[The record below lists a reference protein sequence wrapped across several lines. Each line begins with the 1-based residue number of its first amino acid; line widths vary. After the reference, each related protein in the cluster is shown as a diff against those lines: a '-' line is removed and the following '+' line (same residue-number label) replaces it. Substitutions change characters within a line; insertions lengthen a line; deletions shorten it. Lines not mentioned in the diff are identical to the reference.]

1 MQICVNNVC
10 KRYKRKRGEKGFINN
25 LKALFNSNYEY
36 IDAIK
41 GVSFNLDK
49 GEIVG
54 YIGANGSGK
63 STTIKM
69 LCGILTPDSGEITV
83 DGRNVDIR
91 NRSFKK
97 NIGVVFGQRSNLW
110 NDLPASDTFS
120 LFKYIY
126 EISEEEFEKNYRFID
141 GFLNVSSI
149 ENVAVRKLSL
159 GQRMKCEICAA
170 MLHFPDILFL
180 DEPTIGLDINI
191 RKSVMALMKEY
202 NIKFNKT
209 IIITSHNLDDIEELC
224 SRVIIIDKGKILVEE
239 TLDKIKELYQRY
251 KFVEILYKDDN
262 SLNAGNIYFEE
273 LYGISADTQIQG
285 CRQVYKIPADD
296 NERMDQLMNFI
307 VQNKNIMSFQ
317 VYRES
322 LESIVGNIIG

>member
-1 MQICVNNVC
+1 M
-10 KRYKRKRGEKGFINN
+10 
-25 LKALFNSNYEY
+25 
-36 IDAIK
+36 
-41 GVSFNLDK
+41 
-49 GEIVG
+49 
-54 YIGANGSGK
+54 
-63 STTIKM
+63 
-69 LCGILTPDSGEITV
+69 

-97 NIGVVFGQRSNLW
+97 NIGAVFGQRSNLW

-209 IIITSHNLDDIEELC
+209 IIITSHNVVINRKAVFWKFSAAKGLC
-224 SRVIIIDKGKILVEE
+224 IWG
-239 TLDKIKELYQRY
+239 
-251 KFVEILYKDDN
+251 
-262 SLNAGNIYFEE
+262 GN
-273 LYGISADTQIQG
+273 LT
-285 CRQVYKIPADD
+285 
-296 NERMDQLMNFI
+296 
-307 VQNKNIMSFQ
+307 
-317 VYRES
+317 
-322 LESIVGNIIG
+322 